1 MPVSHA
7 STDITQRIQQLLDER
22 HKHAEA
28 ITSIDATLARVGAA
42 LTSNGQPHK
51 PAAAVVK
58 QPAPAKPISAKPKG
72 KRQEFAVSGIQSILD
87 FVKSKSSP
95 KGGEIESQWQSEGR
109 KGRAINLISK
119 LVKDKK
125 LKRIP
130 LKDERGSRYTLA

>member
-22 HKHAEA
+22 QKHAEA

-42 LTSNGQPHK
+42 LTSNGQPYK

-58 QPAPAKPISAKPKG
+58 QPAPAKLAKPKG
-72 KRQEFAVSGIQSILD
+72 KRQEFAVSGLQSILD
-87 FVKSKSSP
+87 FVKSKSNP
-95 KGGEIESQWQSEGR
+95 RGGEIEAQWQSEGR